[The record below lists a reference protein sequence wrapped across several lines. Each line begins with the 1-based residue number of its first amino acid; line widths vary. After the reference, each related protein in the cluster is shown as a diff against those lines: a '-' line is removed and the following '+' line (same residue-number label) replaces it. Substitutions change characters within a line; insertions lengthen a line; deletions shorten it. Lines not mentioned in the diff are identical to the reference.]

1 MATSLASFIDQSNP
15 EQIDGLQNSNEN
27 PNGIQNDQKQYS
39 AAHRRNKKIW
49 SKAREENLLGKRDEF
64 HSSDEPTK
72 HDDSDKLTTSNS
84 LDSDPKILSGSSA
97 RSVETPAAKRQQYEK
112 EYLSFYEPYW
122 VYFYCYN
129 SIARANKGL
138 DLEKNTKG
146 KDDQEYNQVQLRYFW
161 RKTVQYRER
170 ESTSEERVP
179 IMHKDSPN
187 GDPIGPIPDDPE
199 EIKVWETV
207 NTKWRKRKA
216 TQLNSFKYK
225 RLQRKIPRLP
235 DYEKQIRLLAEKN
248 QFSFK
253 LPDDFTE
260 PNQAV
265 EREFGV
271 ALEFYFCDTTFAD
284 FADLP
289 REEAPPGFLVP
300 LKRKDKSGRKFGVNP
315 NYDSEGQAYSASKIT
330 EKVYDFLQKITPP
343 FPPTEEKHEPKS
355 GTRKKSQ
362 IKRSPTQ
369 SFGMEAESMSTP
381 PSLFLKVAEE
391 SNPIKVEEFEKSCS
405 AILEQHQMEM
415 GELQRLTNTVIQNFG
430 SLDNQSNI
438 IVLHLISQA
447 SEHVLRMCQDEL
459 ILANFFV
466 MFVRLRRI
474 RNNKFTNPD
483 LLYM

>member
-1 MATSLASFIDQSNP
+1 MRKANHI
-15 EQIDGLQNSNEN
+15 SNE
-27 PNGIQNDQKQYS
+27 Y
-39 AAHRRNKKIW
+39 
-49 SKAREENLLGKRDEF
+49 LGKRSETDQAERPLGFQNSISFGAIPSEAYFPVQHCCNGSTKLIESKIGKPQVLQIQQQAGTEIKTEEPMSPRKSSLSTDDNSNRDLDSNQDLDSNRDLGDFSAAQDKKRVNWSALNVYFFIFVVYNYRHLSKKEPAVPFGKRKSRQDSAFYNELLVYLERKTLEIRLCFDPLFGQREEREGLHYDEDGKRWELYDELGAF
-64 HSSDEPTK
+64 VDDPTRLCEILKKKKEVLYTRFDKREEESYEFAKRAQAAKSRGQLSFDEPD
-72 HDDSDKLTTSNS
+72 HV
-84 LDSDPKILSGSSA
+84 SSVPQG
-97 RSVETPAAKRQQYEK
+97 VEEMLRVFLEK
-112 EYLSFYEPYW
+112 EFGSKFSKHKHMLDTS
-122 VYFYCYN
+122 
-129 SIARANKGL
+129 SIW
-138 DLEKNTKG
+138 D
-146 KDDQEYNQVQLRYFW
+146 
-161 RKTVQYRER
+161 
-170 ESTSEERVP
+170 
-179 IMHKDSPN
+179 
-187 GDPIGPIPDDPE
+187 
-199 EIKVWETV
+199 
-207 NTKWRKRKA
+207 
-216 TQLNSFKYK
+216 
-225 RLQRKIPRLP
+225 
-235 DYEKQIRLLAEKN
+235 
-248 QFSFK
+248 
-253 LPDDFTE
+253 
-260 PNQAV
+260 
-265 EREFGV
+265 
-271 ALEFYFCDTTFAD
+271 
-284 FADLP
+284 
-289 REEAPPGFLVP
+289 
-300 LKRKDKSGRKFGVNP
+300 P
-315 NYDSEGQAYSASKIT
+315 NYDMRSRTYLATKIT